1 MNIKTIKTRQ
11 FAGIKNKEVELEPGL
26 NILVGNNETGKST
39 LIELIY
45 QMLYRN
51 SKLSKREDKDFFEK
65 YIPSNE
71 KGDVVD
77 GTLVFTTSEGEYTL
91 NKKWGVVS
99 ECELVDS
106 DGNITANEE
115 KIREVVAAEL
125 IYKQGLYDDVVFVSQ
140 NNKLNVV
147 EHILN
152 KLDKKAAVK
161 QDLVS
166 IIAAE
171 GMTSTEGISPE
182 DIEKIIQSKLDALS
196 GHWDFVMDG
205 PEKRRGIE
213 NPWAK
218 DLGIILKSYYQLA
231 ELEEKLR
238 KGEMVEKAIEADNI
252 KIHEAK
258 KKFEEHS
265 AEKYEY
271 EKYAEILATYKS
283 GMKLR
288 QEYKIKQE
296 EINRDLISYPEL
308 IKSYEKAVEIDVL
321 LKAEKIIN
329 SYRSIEGMKNK
340 LSEARALVD
349 GKMKVDADDE
359 RRLTEAETA
368 IIGLN
373 ARLSNLDLAASIKKL
388 GTADIIVK
396 SVATGKNIDIS
407 TGNFDINETVEIT
420 IPGIMNLIITARGVD
435 VEEIK
440 KQLAEATAG
449 YNAILNKYKVLN
461 IKELRAKKEEYAELL
476 KRFEFVNEEYNRLT
490 TGVELSKLELEYNE
504 VKGKEEQF
512 TGLNEKIE
520 ELCKSEPITSFI
532 AKQEQ
537 KIEIIRD
544 KYGKDD
550 TVNAMKSCLSK
561 VEIEIGK
568 LESIEDDAANI
579 PEKYLKLTDLD
590 EYKSFL
596 NSNIDNANYNIK
608 EAEAALREDERKLG
622 DVALDDLR
630 IYIADAAL
638 ELQRHK
644 DEYERWKHIL
654 EVLENTREIMA
665 GESTM
670 PDVKE
675 RFARYL
681 SVITEGRIVLQS
693 MDDNMDINIYSGN
706 NPIKYAILSEGTKDT
721 IALAFRLAILEHLFP
736 EGGGLVVFDDPFT
749 EMDESR
755 TRQACKLV
763 QKFADTGNQVI
774 FVTCDNKYR
783 QLLSGKLIEI

>member
-11 FAGIKNKEVELEPGL
+11 FAGIKNKEVELESGL

-218 DLGIILKSYYQLA
+218 DVGIILKSYYQLA

-308 IKSYEKAVEIDVL
+308 IKSYEKAAELDVL

-476 KRFEFVNEEYNRLT
+476 KRFEFINEEYNRLT

-568 LESIEDDAANI
+568 LDSIEDDAANI

-590 EYKSFL
+590 EYKSYL
-596 NSNIDNANYNIK
+596 NSNIDNANHNIK

>member
-11 FAGIKNKEVELEPGL
+11 FAGIKNKEVELESGL

-115 KIREVVAAEL
+115 KIREIVAAEL

-218 DLGIILKSYYQLA
+218 DVGIILKSYYQLA

-252 KIHEAK
+252 KIHEEK

-308 IKSYEKAVEIDVL
+308 IKSYEKAVELDVL

-490 TGVELSKLELEYNE
+490 AGVELSKLELEYNE

-568 LESIEDDAANI
+568 LDSIEDDAANI

-590 EYKSFL
+590 EYKSYL
-596 NSNIDNANYNIK
+596 NSNIDNANHNIK
-608 EAEAALREDERKLG
+608 EAEAVLREDERKLG

-630 IYIADAAL
+630 IYIDDAAL

-654 EVLENTREIMA
+654 EVLENTRESMA

-755 TRQACKLV
+755 TRQACRLV

>member
-11 FAGIKNKEVELEPGL
+11 FAGIKNKEVELESGL

-115 KIREVVAAEL
+115 KIREIVAAEL

-218 DLGIILKSYYQLA
+218 DVGIILKSYYQLA

-308 IKSYEKAVEIDVL
+308 IKSYEKAVELDVL

-544 KYGKDD
+544 NYGKDD

-568 LESIEDDAANI
+568 LDSIEDDAANI

-590 EYKSFL
+590 EYKSYL
-596 NSNIDNANYNIK
+596 NSNIDNANHNIK
-608 EAEAALREDERKLG
+608 EAEAVLREDERKLG

-630 IYIADAAL
+630 IYIDDAAL

-749 EMDESR
+749 EMDEKR

>member
-218 DLGIILKSYYQLA
+218 DVGIILKSYYQLA

-308 IKSYEKAVEIDVL
+308 IKSYEKAVELDVL

-368 IIGLN
+368 IIG
-373 ARLSNLDLAASIKKL
+373 
-388 GTADIIVK
+388 
-396 SVATGKNIDIS
+396 
-407 TGNFDINETVEIT
+407 
-420 IPGIMNLIITARGVD
+420 
-435 VEEIK
+435 
-440 KQLAEATAG
+440 
-449 YNAILNKYKVLN
+449 
-461 IKELRAKKEEYAELL
+461 
-476 KRFEFVNEEYNRLT
+476 
-490 TGVELSKLELEYNE
+490 
-504 VKGKEEQF
+504 
-512 TGLNEKIE
+512 
-520 ELCKSEPITSFI
+520 
-532 AKQEQ
+532 
-537 KIEIIRD
+537 
-544 KYGKDD
+544 
-550 TVNAMKSCLSK
+550 
-561 VEIEIGK
+561 
-568 LESIEDDAANI
+568 
-579 PEKYLKLTDLD
+579 
-590 EYKSFL
+590 
-596 NSNIDNANYNIK
+596 
-608 EAEAALREDERKLG
+608 
-622 DVALDDLR
+622 
-630 IYIADAAL
+630 
-638 ELQRHK
+638 
-644 DEYERWKHIL
+644 
-654 EVLENTREIMA
+654 
-665 GESTM
+665 
-670 PDVKE
+670 
-675 RFARYL
+675 
-681 SVITEGRIVLQS
+681 
-693 MDDNMDINIYSGN
+693 
-706 NPIKYAILSEGTKDT
+706 
-721 IALAFRLAILEHLFP
+721 
-736 EGGGLVVFDDPFT
+736 
-749 EMDESR
+749 
-755 TRQACKLV
+755 
-763 QKFADTGNQVI
+763 
-774 FVTCDNKYR
+774 
-783 QLLSGKLIEI
+783 

>member
-11 FAGIKNKEVELEPGL
+11 FAGIKNKEVELESGL

-115 KIREVVAAEL
+115 KIREIVAAEL

-218 DLGIILKSYYQLA
+218 DVGIILKSYYQLA

-308 IKSYEKAVEIDVL
+308 IKSYEKAVELDVL

-568 LESIEDDAANI
+568 LDSIEDDAANI

-590 EYKSFL
+590 EYKSYL
-596 NSNIDNANYNIK
+596 NSNIDNANHNIK
-608 EAEAALREDERKLG
+608 EAEAVLREDERKLG

-630 IYIADAAL
+630 IYIDDAAL

-755 TRQACKLV
+755 TRQACRLV

>member
-11 FAGIKNKEVELEPGL
+11 FAGIKNKEVELESGL

-115 KIREVVAAEL
+115 KIREIVAAEL

-218 DLGIILKSYYQLA
+218 DVGIILKSYYQLA

-308 IKSYEKAVEIDVL
+308 IKSYEKAVELDVL

-544 KYGKDD
+544 NYGKDD

-568 LESIEDDAANI
+568 LVSIEDDAANI

-590 EYKSFL
+590 EYKSYL
-596 NSNIDNANYNIK
+596 NSNIDNANHNIK
-608 EAEAALREDERKLG
+608 EAEAVLREDERKLG

-630 IYIADAAL
+630 IYIDDAAL

-749 EMDESR
+749 EMDEKR

>member
-218 DLGIILKSYYQLA
+218 DVGIILKSYYQLA

-308 IKSYEKAVEIDVL
+308 IKSYEKAVELDVL

-561 VEIEIGK
+561 VEVEIGK
-568 LESIEDDAANI
+568 LDSIEDDAANI

-590 EYKSFL
+590 EYKSYL

-608 EAEAALREDERKLG
+608 EAEAVLREDERKLG

-630 IYIADAAL
+630 IYIDDAAL

-654 EVLENTREIMA
+654 EVLENTRENMA

-749 EMDESR
+749 EMDEKR
-755 TRQACKLV
+755 TRQACRLV

>member
-65 YIPSNE
+65 YIPSND

-218 DLGIILKSYYQLA
+218 DVGIILKSYYQLA

-308 IKSYEKAVEIDVL
+308 IKSYEKAVELDVL

-568 LESIEDDAANI
+568 LDSIEDDAANI

-590 EYKSFL
+590 EYKSYL
-596 NSNIDNANYNIK
+596 NSNIDNANHNIK
-608 EAEAALREDERKLG
+608 EAEAVLREDERKLG

-630 IYIADAAL
+630 IYIDDAAL

>member
-11 FAGIKNKEVELEPGL
+11 FAGIKNKEVELESGL

-218 DLGIILKSYYQLA
+218 DVGIILKSYYQLA

-308 IKSYEKAVEIDVL
+308 IKSYEKAVELDVL

-568 LESIEDDAANI
+568 LESIEDDVANI

-590 EYKSFL
+590 EYKSYL
-596 NSNIDNANYNIK
+596 NSNIDNANHNIK
-608 EAEAALREDERKLG
+608 EAEAVLREDERKLG

-630 IYIADAAL
+630 IYIDDAAL

-755 TRQACKLV
+755 TRQACRLV

>member
-11 FAGIKNKEVELEPGL
+11 FAGIKNKEVELESGL

-99 ECELVDS
+99 ECELVDL

-115 KIREVVAAEL
+115 KIREIVAAEL

-218 DLGIILKSYYQLA
+218 DVGIILKSYYQLA

-308 IKSYEKAVEIDVL
+308 IKSYEKAAELDVL

-476 KRFEFVNEEYNRLT
+476 KRFEFINEEYNRLT

-568 LESIEDDAANI
+568 LDSIEDDAANI

-590 EYKSFL
+590 EYKSYL
-596 NSNIDNANYNIK
+596 NSNIDNANHNIK

>member
-218 DLGIILKSYYQLA
+218 DVGIILKSYYQLA

-308 IKSYEKAVEIDVL
+308 IKSYEKAVELDVL

-449 YNAILNKYKVLN
+449 YNAILNKYKVSN

-568 LESIEDDAANI
+568 LDSIEDDAANI

-590 EYKSFL
+590 EYKSYL
-596 NSNIDNANYNIK
+596 NSNIDNANHNIK
-608 EAEAALREDERKLG
+608 EAEAVLREDERKLG

-630 IYIADAAL
+630 IYIDDAAL

>member
-218 DLGIILKSYYQLA
+218 DVGIILKSYYQLA

-308 IKSYEKAVEIDVL
+308 IKSYEKAVELDVL

-568 LESIEDDAANI
+568 LDSIEDDAANI

-590 EYKSFL
+590 EYKSYL
-596 NSNIDNANYNIK
+596 NSNIDNANHNIK

>member
-11 FAGIKNKEVELEPGL
+11 FAGIKNKEVELESGL

-115 KIREVVAAEL
+115 KIREIVAAEL

-218 DLGIILKSYYQLA
+218 DVGIILKSYYQLA

-308 IKSYEKAVEIDVL
+308 IKSYEKAAELDVL

-476 KRFEFVNEEYNRLT
+476 KRFEFINEEYNRLT

-568 LESIEDDAANI
+568 LDSIEDDAANI

-590 EYKSFL
+590 EYKSYL
-596 NSNIDNANYNIK
+596 NSNIDNANHNIK

>member
-218 DLGIILKSYYQLA
+218 DVGIILKSYYQLA

-308 IKSYEKAVEIDVL
+308 IKSYEKAVELDVL

-568 LESIEDDAANI
+568 LDSIEDDAANI

-590 EYKSFL
+590 EYKSYL
-596 NSNIDNANYNIK
+596 NSNIDNANHNIK
-608 EAEAALREDERKLG
+608 EAEAVLREDERKLG

-630 IYIADAAL
+630 IYIDDAAL

-644 DEYERWKHIL
+644 DEYGRWKHIL

>member
-11 FAGIKNKEVELEPGL
+11 FAGIKNKEVELESGL

-115 KIREVVAAEL
+115 KIREIVAAEL

-218 DLGIILKSYYQLA
+218 DVGIILKSYYQLA

-308 IKSYEKAVEIDVL
+308 IKSYEKAVELDVL

-568 LESIEDDAANI
+568 LDSIEDDAANI

-590 EYKSFL
+590 EYKSYL
-596 NSNIDNANYNIK
+596 NSNIDNANHNIN
-608 EAEAALREDERKLG
+608 EAEAVLREDERKLG

-630 IYIADAAL
+630 IYIDDAAL

-755 TRQACKLV
+755 TRQACRLV

>member
-11 FAGIKNKEVELEPGL
+11 FAGIKNKEVELESGL

-115 KIREVVAAEL
+115 KIREIVAAEL

-218 DLGIILKSYYQLA
+218 DVGIILKSYYQLA

-308 IKSYEKAVEIDVL
+308 IKSYEKAVELDVL

-329 SYRSIEGMKNK
+329 SYQSIEGMKNK

-568 LESIEDDAANI
+568 LDSIEDDAANI

-590 EYKSFL
+590 EYKSYL
-596 NSNIDNANYNIK
+596 NSNIDNANHNIK
-608 EAEAALREDERKLG
+608 EAEAVLREDERKLG

-630 IYIADAAL
+630 IYIDDAAL

-755 TRQACKLV
+755 TRQACRLV

>member
-11 FAGIKNKEVELEPGL
+11 FAGIKNKEVELESGL

-218 DLGIILKSYYQLA
+218 DVGIILKSYYQLA

-308 IKSYEKAVEIDVL
+308 IKSYEKAVELDVL

-561 VEIEIGK
+561 VEVEIGK
-568 LESIEDDAANI
+568 LDSIEDDAANI

-590 EYKSFL
+590 EYKSYL

-608 EAEAALREDERKLG
+608 EAEAVLREDERKLG

-630 IYIADAAL
+630 IYIDDAAL

-654 EVLENTREIMA
+654 EVLENTRENMA

-755 TRQACKLV
+755 TRQACRLV

>member
-11 FAGIKNKEVELEPGL
+11 FAGIKNKEVELESGL

-115 KIREVVAAEL
+115 KIREIVAAEL

-218 DLGIILKSYYQLA
+218 DVGIILKSYYQLA

-308 IKSYEKAVEIDVL
+308 IKSYEKAVELDVL

-449 YNAILNKYKVLN
+449 YNAILNKYKVSN

-476 KRFEFVNEEYNRLT
+476 KRLEIVNEEYNRLT

-550 TVNAMKSCLSK
+550 TVNAMKSYLYK
-561 VEIEIGK
+561 VEVEIGK
-568 LESIEDDAANI
+568 LDSIEDDAANI

-590 EYKSFL
+590 EYKSYL

-608 EAEAALREDERKLG
+608 EAEAVLREDERKLG

-630 IYIADAAL
+630 IYIDDAAL

-755 TRQACKLV
+755 TRQACRLV

>member
-218 DLGIILKSYYQLA
+218 DVGIILKSYYQLA

-308 IKSYEKAVEIDVL
+308 IKSYEKAVELDVL

-449 YNAILNKYKVLN
+449 YNAILNKYKVSNL
-461 IKELRAKKEEYAELL
+461 KELRAKKEEYAELL

-568 LESIEDDAANI
+568 LDSIEDDAANI

-590 EYKSFL
+590 EYKSYL
-596 NSNIDNANYNIK
+596 NSNIDNANHNIK
-608 EAEAALREDERKLG
+608 EAEAVLREDERKLG

-630 IYIADAAL
+630 IYIDDAAL

>member
-11 FAGIKNKEVELEPGL
+11 FAGIKNKEVELESGL

-218 DLGIILKSYYQLA
+218 DVGIILKSYYQLA

-258 KKFEEHS
+258 KKFEEYS
-265 AEKYEY
+265 AQKYEY

-308 IKSYEKAVEIDVL
+308 IKSYEKAVELDVL

-568 LESIEDDAANI
+568 LDSIEDDAANI

-590 EYKSFL
+590 EYKSYL
-596 NSNIDNANYNIK
+596 NSNIDNANHNIK
-608 EAEAALREDERKLG
+608 EAEAVLREDERKLG

-630 IYIADAAL
+630 IYIDDAAL

-749 EMDESR
+749 EMDEKR

-763 QKFADTGNQVI
+763 QKFADNGNQVI

>member
-11 FAGIKNKEVELEPGL
+11 FAGIKNKEVELESGL

-115 KIREVVAAEL
+115 KIREIVAAKL

-218 DLGIILKSYYQLA
+218 DVGIILKSYYQLA

-308 IKSYEKAVEIDVL
+308 IKSYEKAVELDVL

-544 KYGKDD
+544 NYGKDD

-568 LESIEDDAANI
+568 LDSIEDDAANI

-590 EYKSFL
+590 EYKSYL
-596 NSNIDNANYNIK
+596 NSNIDNANHNIK
-608 EAEAALREDERKLG
+608 EAEAVLREDERKVG

-630 IYIADAAL
+630 IYIDDAAL

-749 EMDESR
+749 EMDEKR

>member
-11 FAGIKNKEVELEPGL
+11 FAGIKNKEVELESGL

-218 DLGIILKSYYQLA
+218 DVGIILKSYYQLA

-308 IKSYEKAVEIDVL
+308 IKSYEKAVELDVL

-561 VEIEIGK
+561 VEVEIGK
-568 LESIEDDAANI
+568 LDSIEDDAANI

-590 EYKSFL
+590 EYKSYL

-608 EAEAALREDERKLG
+608 EAEAVLREDERKLG

-630 IYIADAAL
+630 IYIDDAAL

-654 EVLENTREIMA
+654 EVLENTRENMA

>member
-11 FAGIKNKEVELEPGL
+11 FAGIKNKEVELESGL

-115 KIREVVAAEL
+115 KIREIVAAEL

-218 DLGIILKSYYQLA
+218 DVGIILKSYYQLA

-308 IKSYEKAVEIDVL
+308 IKSYEKAVELDVL

-544 KYGKDD
+544 NYGKDD

-568 LESIEDDAANI
+568 LDSIEDDAANI

-590 EYKSFL
+590 EYKSYL
-596 NSNIDNANYNIK
+596 NSNIDNANHNIK
-608 EAEAALREDERKLG
+608 EAEAVLREDERKLG

>member
-218 DLGIILKSYYQLA
+218 DVGIILKSYYQLA

-308 IKSYEKAVEIDVL
+308 IKSYEKAVELDVL

>member
-11 FAGIKNKEVELEPGL
+11 FAGIKNKEVELESGL

-99 ECELVDS
+99 ECELVDL

-115 KIREVVAAEL
+115 KIREIVAAEL

-218 DLGIILKSYYQLA
+218 DVGIILKSYYQLA

-308 IKSYEKAVEIDVL
+308 IKSYEKAAELDVL

-561 VEIEIGK
+561 VEVEIGK
-568 LESIEDDAANI
+568 LDSIEDDAANI

-590 EYKSFL
+590 EYKSYL

-608 EAEAALREDERKLG
+608 EAEAVLREDERKLG

-630 IYIADAAL
+630 IYIDDAAL

-654 EVLENTREIMA
+654 EVLENTRENMA

-755 TRQACKLV
+755 TRQACRLV

>member
-11 FAGIKNKEVELEPGL
+11 FAGIRNKEVELESGL

-218 DLGIILKSYYQLA
+218 DVGIILKSYYQLA

-308 IKSYEKAVEIDVL
+308 IKSYEKAVELDVL

-359 RRLTEAETA
+359 RKLMEAETA

-440 KQLAEATAG
+440 KQLAEATAR
-449 YNAILNKYKVLN
+449 YNAILNKYKILN

-630 IYIADAAL
+630 IYIDDAAL

-755 TRQACKLV
+755 TRQACRLV

>member
-11 FAGIKNKEVELEPGL
+11 FAGIKNKEVELESGL

-171 GMTSTEGISPE
+171 EMTSTEGISPE

-218 DLGIILKSYYQLA
+218 DVGIILKSYYQLA

-308 IKSYEKAVEIDVL
+308 IKSYEKAVELDVL

-449 YNAILNKYKVLN
+449 YNAILNKYKVSN

-550 TVNAMKSCLSK
+550 TVNTMKSCLSK
-561 VEIEIGK
+561 VEVEIGK
-568 LESIEDDAANI
+568 LESIEDYVANI

-590 EYKSFL
+590 EYKSYL
-596 NSNIDNANYNIK
+596 NSNIDNANHNIK
-608 EAEAALREDERKLG
+608 EAEAVLREDERKLG

-630 IYIADAAL
+630 IYIDDAAL

-654 EVLENTREIMA
+654 EVLENTRENMA

-755 TRQACKLV
+755 TRQACRLV

>member
-11 FAGIKNKEVELEPGL
+11 FAGIKNKEVELESGL

-218 DLGIILKSYYQLA
+218 DVGIILKSYYQLA

-308 IKSYEKAVEIDVL
+308 IKSYEKAVELDVL

>member
-11 FAGIKNKEVELEPGL
+11 FAGIKNKEVELESGL

-115 KIREVVAAEL
+115 KIREIVAAEL

-218 DLGIILKSYYQLA
+218 DVGIILKSYYQLA

-308 IKSYEKAVEIDVL
+308 IKSYEKAVELDVL

-544 KYGKDD
+544 NYGKDD

-568 LESIEDDAANI
+568 LDSIEDDAANI

-590 EYKSFL
+590 EYKSYL

-608 EAEAALREDERKLG
+608 EAEAVLREDERKLG

-630 IYIADAAL
+630 IYIDDAAL

-749 EMDESR
+749 EMDEKR

>member
-218 DLGIILKSYYQLA
+218 DVGIILKSYYQLA

-308 IKSYEKAVEIDVL
+308 IKSYEKAVELDVL

-561 VEIEIGK
+561 VEVEIGK
-568 LESIEDDAANI
+568 LDSIEDDAANI

-590 EYKSFL
+590 EYKSYL

-608 EAEAALREDERKLG
+608 EAEAVLREDERKLG

-630 IYIADAAL
+630 IYIDDAAL

-654 EVLENTREIMA
+654 EVLENTRENMA

-755 TRQACKLV
+755 TRQACRLV

>member
-218 DLGIILKSYYQLA
+218 DVGIILKSYYQLA

-308 IKSYEKAVEIDVL
+308 IKSYEKAVELDVL

-568 LESIEDDAANI
+568 LDSIEDDAANI

-590 EYKSFL
+590 EYKSYL
-596 NSNIDNANYNIK
+596 NSNIDNANHNIK
-608 EAEAALREDERKLG
+608 EAEAVLREDERKLG

-630 IYIADAAL
+630 IYIDDAAL

>member
-11 FAGIKNKEVELEPGL
+11 FAGIKNKEVELESGL

-218 DLGIILKSYYQLA
+218 DVGIILKSYYQLA

-308 IKSYEKAVEIDVL
+308 IKSYEKAVELDVL

-449 YNAILNKYKVLN
+449 YNAILNKYKILN

-561 VEIEIGK
+561 VEVEIGK
-568 LESIEDDAANI
+568 LDSIEDDAANI

-590 EYKSFL
+590 EYKSYL

-608 EAEAALREDERKLG
+608 EAEAVLREDERKLG

-630 IYIADAAL
+630 IYIDDAAL

-654 EVLENTREIMA
+654 EVLENTRENMA

-755 TRQACKLV
+755 TRQACRLV